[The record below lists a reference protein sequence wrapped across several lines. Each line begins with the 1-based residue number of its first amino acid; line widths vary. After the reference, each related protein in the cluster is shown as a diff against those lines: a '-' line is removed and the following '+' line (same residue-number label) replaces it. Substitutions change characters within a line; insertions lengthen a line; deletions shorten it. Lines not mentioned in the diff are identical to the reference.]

1 MEIEAVLIFETGQV
15 NDLYPFSIL
24 HCGWELRCGCF
35 CLFEKLQQ
43 QFPEAK
49 LHFYGRKAHL
59 ESFLARFQKKNENI
73 GRQNLLVFNSAV
85 LPETKLWKSMKSKYI
100 EQIEINSETK
110 SALFTKNGFP
120 FAAYLPKEEIVNPLE
135 SDKYFLSEMLE
146 RFYDVFPK
154 IEVEEARIIN
164 YLWDAI
170 YENDRAID
178 DDALF
183 FTNSANLEE
192 LESKG
197 VFLVEKERIKI
208 SKSAKIAPLV
218 VLDASGGHIVIDDNV
233 IIMAHSTIMG
243 PCYIGKNSLIKAGA
257 KIYEKTSIGET
268 CKVGG
273 EVENSIVHAYS
284 NKQHE
289 GFLGHSYICEW
300 VNLGADTN
308 TSDLKNTYSNIK
320 VWLEGRE
327 IDTRK
332 MFLGLLCGDHTKSA
346 INTSFTT
353 GTVAGICGILVH
365 DGFLPNAI
373 PSFAWTGRRNS
384 PIYKLSKALE
394 VARIVMQRRNLSLI
408 PEEEYLISAEYEKII
423 GEKK

>member
-1 MEIEAVLIFETGQV
+1 MEINAILLYENEQIR
-15 NDLYPFSIL
+15 NLYPFSIL

-35 CLFEKLQQ
+35 RLFEKVQQ

-59 ESFLARFQKKNENI
+59 DSFLARFQKKNENI
-73 GRQNLLVFNSAV
+73 GRQNLLIINSAV
-85 LPETKLWKSMKSKYI
+85 LPETKLWKSMQARYI
-100 EQIEINSETK
+100 EQKESNPETK
-110 SALFTKNGFP
+110 SALFTKDGFP
-120 FAAYLPKEEIVNPLE
+120 FAIYLPKEEIINPLE
-135 SDKYFLSEMLE
+135 SDKPFLIEMLE

-170 YENDRAID
+170 YENGRAID

-183 FTNSANLEE
+183 FTNFANLEE
-192 LESKG
+192 LKSKG
-197 VFLVEKERIKI
+197 VFLVQKDKIKI
-208 SKSAKIAPLV
+208 SKSAQIAPLV
-218 VLDASGGHIVIDDNV
+218 VLDASGGHIVIDDNAK
-233 IIMAHSTIMG
+233 IMAHCTIVG
-243 PCYIGKNSLIKAGA
+243 PCYIGKNSIIKAGA

-365 DGFLPNAI
+365 DGFLPNSI

-394 VARIVMQRRNLSLI
+394 VARIVMQRRNKTLTAQ
-408 PEEEYLISAEYEKII
+408 EEYLISVEYEKII